1 MRRLLIAAAACALPG
16 LAAAQES
23 DAELAKKLSNPVAN
37 LISVPLQFNYDCCSG
52 PSQGGRYTLNV
63 QPVVPVSLGA
73 DWNLI
78 VRTIVPIVD
87 QNRLA
92 PTTPSTWGLG
102 DTTQS
107 FFLSPKQPIHG
118 WILAAGPVMFWPTGS
133 AGLSADKWGA
143 GATVLALRQ
152 RQAWTYG
159 LLANHIWS
167 FADAG
172 EASAHG
178 HGQEVNQTFVQP
190 FLSWTG
196 PTSTT
201 VGINSESTYDWK
213 ARQWSIPVNFTV
225 THIYNFGGQ
234 RVSLGGGAR
243 VYATTNG
250 GGPDWGLR
258 FISTFLFPK

>member
-23 DAELAKKLSNPVAN
+23 DAELAKKLSNPVAS
-37 LISVPLQFNYDCCSG
+37 LISVPLQLNYDCCIG

-63 QPVVPVSLGA
+63 QPVIPFSLGR

-78 VRTIVPIVD
+78 VRTIVPIID
-87 QNRLA
+87 QDRLA

-107 FFLSPKQPIHG
+107 FFLSPKRPIHG
-118 WILAAGPVMFWPTGS
+118 WVLAAGPVMYWPTGS

-152 RQAWTYG
+152 RQGWTYG
-159 LLANHIWS
+159 VLANHIWS

-172 EASAHG
+172 DAPAHG

-201 VGINSESTYDWK
+201 VGINAESAYDWK

-225 THIYNFGGQ
+225 THIYKFGDQ

-243 VYATTNG
+243 VYTATNG